1 MTFGGIALGLP
12 FSHRSPCTLPIY
24 VRHSSY
30 FDQSEDSERRP
41 PNAFI
46 LFSRSA
52 RPSIQAEYPGLSNVE
67 YTRIFA
73 KMWKALPE
81 SEKML
86 FKGLAADMQDRFKLR
101 NPNYAYQK
109 TAKGPTVRVV
119 PREDNVFRWDQ
130 MLNHHDD
137 DRSGKD

>member
-1 MTFGGIALGLP
+1 MDFGAVVLGVP
-12 FSHRSPCTLPIY
+12 FDHRLPIY
-24 VRHSSY
+24 VGHPSC
-30 FDQSEDSERRP
+30 FEQSEDSERRP

-46 LFSRSA
+46 LFSRAA

-81 SEKML
+81 VEKMV
-86 FKGLAADMQDRFKLR
+86 FKGVAADMQDRFKLR
-101 NPNYAYQK
+101 NPNYAYRK
-109 TAKGPTVRVV
+109 TAKGPTVRVIQEV
-119 PREDNVFRWDQ
+119 KREDFVFRWDQ